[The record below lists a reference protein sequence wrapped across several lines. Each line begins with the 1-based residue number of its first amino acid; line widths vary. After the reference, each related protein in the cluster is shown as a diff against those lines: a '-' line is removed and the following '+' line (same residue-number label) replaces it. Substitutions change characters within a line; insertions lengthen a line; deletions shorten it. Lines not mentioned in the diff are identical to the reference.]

1 MDIPDVFA
9 DKVVVLTGAS
19 SGIGHQL
26 ARDLASRKAVLH
38 LVGRHEG
45 RLQSITQSAR
55 ELGAAAALAHTI
67 DFTSGD
73 QAIEGIGALSRALQR
88 CDLLIHCAGVCTLG
102 LVSEAPIESLDL
114 NYQVNL
120 RAPFLLTQALLP
132 QLIGAKGQ
140 VVFINSG
147 AGLNAHARWSQYAA
161 SKHGLKAL
169 ADALREEV
177 GSKGVRVMSVYPGR
191 TATPM
196 QASVRQME
204 GKAYDPSAF
213 VQVTDVSRMTLSALA
228 LPDTASVI
236 DLNIRPGRRY

>member
-19 SGIGHQL
+19 SGIGQQL
-26 ARDLASRKAVLH
+26 AQDLAKRKAVLH
-38 LVGRHEG
+38 LIGRHAG

-55 ELGAAAALAHTI
+55 ELGAASALGHTI
-67 DFTSGD
+67 DFTDSA
-73 QAIEGIGALSRALQR
+73 QSEEGTQVLSRALQK
-88 CDLLIHCAGVCTLG
+88 CDYLIHSAGVCTLG
-102 LVSEAPIESLDL
+102 EVSQAPIESLDL

-120 RAPFLLTQALLP
+120 RGPYLLTQALLP
-132 QLIGAKGQ
+132 KLIAAKGQ

-147 AGLNAHARWSQYAA
+147 AGLKAHPRWSQYAA
-161 SKHGLKAL
+161 SKHGLKAV
-169 ADALREEV
+169 ADSLREEV
-177 GSKGVRVMSVYPGR
+177 GPKGVRVMSVYPGR

-204 GKAYDPSAF
+204 GKPYDPSAF
-213 VQVTDVSRMTLSALA
+213 VQVTDVSHMTLSALA